1 MMRSEETPTLLVLC
15 GPPGA
20 GKSKTKKWLLGSLGV
35 DTYVSVDPDDIRT
48 QLMHAGVDFPDPK
61 TMSGLTNKFNE
72 RLSDFALSNRFNI
85 VFDTT
90 GRNYSAVNSL
100 VRKANDAGYHTNL
113 AVIHASKTTCLRRVE
128 QRNSEDTSGRIPV
141 PLDVAEEIYD
151 AFLKPKGVASMLL
164 LDYPIPADQV
174 FLWDNDTDGADPRLL
189 FHQLNGGEV
198 KTVVPFVGF
207 FNMNIN
213 TEPPYLTKNEG
224 LGGGSKR
231 RKRGVRTR
239 RSTMSTQGGRG
250 GTFLPRRHSR
260 RKLI

>member
-1 MMRSEETPTLLVLC
+1 METDGAKLLKTIKPPKGKRPPTPGRLPHDQLILHPALQPPSTPLAMMRSEAEPTLLVLC

-20 GKSKTKKWLLGSLGV
+20 GKSATKKRLLGSLGV

-48 QLMHAGVDFPDPK
+48 QLMKAGVDFPDPK
-61 TMSGLTNKFNE
+61 TMSGLTNRFNE

-113 AVIHASKTTCLRRVE
+113 AVIHASKATCLRRVE
-128 QRNSEDTSGRIPV
+128 QRNTEDTSGRIPV

-164 LDYPIPADQV
+164 LDYPIPADQI
-174 FLWDNDTDGADPRLL
+174 FLWNNDTDGADPELL
-189 FHQLNGGEV
+189 FH
-198 KTVVPFVGF
+198 
-207 FNMNIN
+207 
-213 TEPPYLTKNEG
+213 
-224 LGGGSKR
+224 
-231 RKRGVRTR
+231 
-239 RSTMSTQGGRG
+239 
-250 GTFLPRRHSR
+250 
-260 RKLI
+260 